1 MITGF
6 THRSSRSAFKSDV
19 LIFLVLFYPRLR
31 WTLVPVSQGK
41 QAHLRLHPYAR
52 ARSGSFKMQ
61 SRIKRV
67 TEDDKLDLCRC
78 IAAPAGTKLGPSSVP
93 LHSAPLAVL
102 LPPFHA
108 NPYQVALP
116 SNTVFQFPPQ
126 YDHIYSF
133 TRVGQFEVEDK
144 GHPVTSPGDP
154 PGSDLLHQ
162 SVMRSFFCTWRNAKF
177 FNVLFPHRKKNTGG
191 LVRLCDEDSRP
202 GTKKTPDTT
211 TRIFKLRSTGTA
223 HHFSFLLNSTDY
235 RILRMDEDH
244 DRMYVGSK
252 DYILSLDLHDI
263 NKEPLIIHWPVS
275 QQRKNEC
282 ILSGKDTNGECGNF
296 IRVIEPWNRTH
307 LYICGTG
314 AYNPVCTYVNRG
326 RKAQGSLHQQMP
338 QSGGRAS
345 RAADFGTTAEPPGPK
360 EYIFHLEPGKVDSGK
375 GKCSY
380 DPKLNS
386 VSALI
391 NGELYAGVYIDF
403 MGTDSAIFRTLGQ
416 QTAMRT
422 DQYNSRWLNDPSF
435 VHVHLI
441 PDSAER
447 NDDKLYF
454 FFREKSSEMGQSP
467 VSQSRIGRICLNDDG
482 GHCCLVNKWSTF
494 LKARLI
500 CSVPGSDGVET
511 HFDELRESPSLPTP
525 LPSSVVIPQR
535 AVRKGTQAEGGKRSE
550 RLANE
555 SLMKDLVYCA
565 ARNRLSRRAGSG
577 VKAERRSGPEYV
589 GLTRQLAGGAWPL
602 LEMVGRVTVMLTV
615 MSGARPRQLNTCAV
629 ECGVAANFTEV
640 CFAGDVYIQQT
651 QDTKNPVIYGV
662 FSVSGSVF
670 KGSAVCVYSMAD
682 IRMVFNGPFAHKEG
696 PNYQWVA
703 YAGKIPYPRPG
714 TCPGGTFTP
723 NMKSTK
729 DYPDE
734 VINFMRNHPTMYNAV
749 YPVHKRPLVVRTNV
763 DYEFTTI
770 TVDQV
775 TAADGSYEV
784 LFLGTDRGTVQKV
797 IVLPTD
803 DLQTE
808 ELVLEEVEVFR
819 VTRISEVLILP
830 SHKPGPPVTGRNK
843 FLRLAATATEFSTF
857 RRLVSFSPPQQQ
869 LYVASAEGVTHLTLH
884 RCDVY
889 GEACADCCLA
899 RDPYCAWDGK
909 SCSRYSASQK
919 RRSRRQDVKYGNPIR
934 QCRGYNSNGTPPSF
948 INTSTSI
955 GWTRHI
961 LYLLCTSSDFNRN
974 NLCHGA
980 LFVVA
985 NKNTLE
991 MVQYGVEGSSTFLE
1005 CQARSPHACI
1015 RWHVQKENSDRKKE
1029 MKTDG
1034 RVLKTEQGLL
1044 LRSLQPSDSGTYH
1057 CTATEKNFKH
1067 ALLKLQLVVLSSR
1080 AVHSA
1085 LGDSAGPSAVAAPL
1099 QAGPWTPNAGQ
1110 YKDLLTLLSQPEMG
1124 LINQYCQDYWPL
1136 GSAGSKEP
1144 VVAAVRGKDLK
1155 ELKEQKKPR
1164 NRRNHDGRIEARE
1177 T

>member
-1 MITGF
+1 MLLD
-6 THRSSRSAFKSDV
+6 SRWSVQVLLAISV
-19 LIFLVLFYPRLR
+19 LILGLDSEPQNAPRVFL
-31 WTLVPVSQGK
+31 
-41 QAHLRLHPYAR
+41 
-52 ARSGSFKMQ
+52 SFK
-61 SRIKRV
+61 
-67 TEDDKLDLCRC
+67 D
-78 IAAPAGTKLGPSSVP
+78 
-93 LHSAPLAVL
+93 
-102 LPPFHA
+102 
-108 NPYQVALP
+108 
-116 SNTVFQFPPQ
+116 
-126 YDHIYSF
+126 
-133 TRVGQFEVEDK
+133 
-144 GHPVTSPGDP
+144 
-154 PGSDLLHQ
+154 
-162 SVMRSFFCTWRNAKF
+162 
-177 FNVLFPHRKKNTGG
+177 
-191 LVRLCDEDSRP
+191 
-202 GTKKTPDTT
+202 
-211 TRIFKLRSTGTA
+211 LRSTGTA
-223 HHFSFLLNSTDY
+223 HHFSFLLNTSDY

-263 NKEPLIIHWPVS
+263 NREPLIIHWPVS
-275 QQRKNEC
+275 PQRKTEC
-282 ILSGKDTNGECGNF
+282 VLSGKDTNGECGNF
-296 IRVIEPWNRTH
+296 IRLIEPWNRTH
-307 LYICGTG
+307 LYVCGTG

-326 RKAQGSLHQQMP
+326 RKPMTAMHLQMP
-338 QSGGRAS
+338 QTRGRAS
-345 RAADFGTTAEPPGPK
+345 RAAEPETVFDETGLQ
-360 EYIFHLEPGKVDSGK
+360 EYVFHLEPGKEDSGK
-375 GKCSY
+375 GKCPY

-403 MGTDSAIFRTLGQ
+403 MGTDSAIFRTLGKN
-416 QTAMRT
+416 AVMRT

-441 PDSAER
+441 PDSNEK

-467 VSQSRIGRICLNDDG
+467 KSQSRIGRICLNDDG

-500 CSVPGSDGVET
+500 CSVPGADGIET
-511 HFDELRESPSLPTP
+511 HFDELR
-525 LPSSVVIPQR
+525 
-535 AVRKGTQAEGGKRSE
+535 
-550 RLANE
+550 
-555 SLMKDLVYCA
+555 
-565 ARNRLSRRAGSG
+565 
-577 VKAERRSGPEYV
+577 
-589 GLTRQLAGGAWPL
+589 
-602 LEMVGRVTVMLTV
+602 
-615 MSGARPRQLNTCAV
+615 
-629 ECGVAANFTEV
+629 
-640 CFAGDVYIQQT
+640 DVYIQPT

-703 YAGKIPYPRPG
+703 YTGKIPYPRPG

-775 TAADGSYEV
+775 TAADGNYEV

-797 IVLPTD
+797 IVLPRD

-808 ELVLEEVEVFR
+808 ELVLEEVEVFK
-819 VTRISEVLILP
+819 VPTSITTMKIS
-830 SHKPGPPVTGRNK
+830 SKR
-843 FLRLAATATEFSTF
+843 
-857 RRLVSFSPPQQQ
+857 QQ
-869 LYVASAEGVTHLTLH
+869 LYVASEVGVTHLALH

-934 QCRGYNSNGTPPSF
+934 QCRGYNSNP
-948 INTSTSI
+948 
-955 GWTRHI
+955 
-961 LYLLCTSSDFNRN
+961 
-974 NLCHGA
+974 
-980 LFVVA
+980 

-991 MVQYGVEGSSTFLE
+991 TVQYGVEGSSTFLE
-1005 CQARSPHACI
+1005 CQARSPHAAI
-1015 RWHVQKENSDRKKE
+1015 KWHLHRDNSDRRRE
-1029 MKTDG
+1029 VRTDG
-1034 RVLKTEQGLL
+1034 RVMKTDQGLL
-1044 LRSLQPSDSGTYH
+1044 LRSLQSSDSGIYV

-1067 ALLKLQLVVLSSR
+1067 TLVKLQLVVLTNQAVNNILVESGRPATSS
-1080 AVHSA
+1080 
-1085 LGDSAGPSAVAAPL
+1085 L
-1099 QAGPWTPNAGQ
+1099 QSSPWTPSAGQ
-1110 YKDLLTLLSQPEMG
+1110 YKDLLTILSQPEMG
-1124 LINQYCQDYWPL
+1124 LINQYCQDYWQYGDPL
-1136 GSAGSKEP
+1136 TGVIKA
-1144 VVAAVRGKDLK
+1144 KDLK

-1164 NRRNHDGRIEARE
+1164 NRRHHGGEEE

>member
-1 MITGF
+1 MLLGSPWSVQVLLALSVLTLGLD
-6 THRSSRSAFKSDV
+6 SEPQSAPRV
-19 LIFLVLFYPRLR
+19 FL
-31 WTLVPVSQGK
+31 
-41 QAHLRLHPYAR
+41 
-52 ARSGSFKMQ
+52 SFKDM
-61 SRIKRV
+61 
-67 TEDDKLDLCRC
+67 
-78 IAAPAGTKLGPSSVP
+78 
-93 LHSAPLAVL
+93 
-102 LPPFHA
+102 
-108 NPYQVALP
+108 
-116 SNTVFQFPPQ
+116 
-126 YDHIYSF
+126 
-133 TRVGQFEVEDK
+133 
-144 GHPVTSPGDP
+144 
-154 PGSDLLHQ
+154 
-162 SVMRSFFCTWRNAKF
+162 
-177 FNVLFPHRKKNTGG
+177 
-191 LVRLCDEDSRP
+191 
-202 GTKKTPDTT
+202 
-211 TRIFKLRSTGTA
+211 RSTGTA
-223 HHFSFLLNSTDY
+223 HYFSFLLNTSDY

-263 NKEPLIIHWPVS
+263 NREPLIIHWPVS
-275 QQRKNEC
+275 PQRKTEC

-296 IRVIEPWNRTH
+296 IRLIEPWNRTH
-307 LYICGTG
+307 LYVCGTG
-314 AYNPVCTYVNRG
+314 AYNPICTYVNRG
-326 RKAQGSLHQQMP
+326 RKPMTAMHLQMP
-338 QSGGRAS
+338 QTRGRTS
-345 RAADFGTTAEPPGPK
+345 RAAEPEIVFDETGLQ
-360 EYIFHLEPGKVDSGK
+360 EYVFHLEPGREDSGK
-375 GKCSY
+375 GKCPY

-403 MGTDSAIFRTLGQ
+403 MGTDSAIFRTLGKN
-416 QTAMRT
+416 AVMRT

-441 PDSAER
+441 PDSNEK

-467 VSQSRIGRICLNDDG
+467 KSQSRIGRICLNDDG

-500 CSVPGSDGVET
+500 CSVPGADGIET
-511 HFDELRESPSLPTP
+511 HFDDLR
-525 LPSSVVIPQR
+525 
-535 AVRKGTQAEGGKRSE
+535 
-550 RLANE
+550 
-555 SLMKDLVYCA
+555 
-565 ARNRLSRRAGSG
+565 
-577 VKAERRSGPEYV
+577 
-589 GLTRQLAGGAWPL
+589 
-602 LEMVGRVTVMLTV
+602 
-615 MSGARPRQLNTCAV
+615 
-629 ECGVAANFTEV
+629 
-640 CFAGDVYIQQT
+640 DVYIQPT

-703 YAGKIPYPRPG
+703 YTGKIPYPRPG

-734 VINFMRNHPTMYNAV
+734 VINFMRNHPTMYNTV

-775 TAADGSYEV
+775 TAADGNYEV

-797 IVLPTD
+797 IVLPRD

-808 ELVLEEVEVFR
+808 ELVLEEVEVFK
-819 VTRISEVLILP
+819 VPTPITTMKIS
-830 SHKPGPPVTGRNK
+830 SKR
-843 FLRLAATATEFSTF
+843 
-857 RRLVSFSPPQQQ
+857 QQ
-869 LYVASAEGVTHLTLH
+869 LYVASEVGVTHLALH

-934 QCRGYNSNGTPPSF
+934 QCRGYNSNT
-948 INTSTSI
+948 
-955 GWTRHI
+955 
-961 LYLLCTSSDFNRN
+961 
-974 NLCHGA
+974 
-980 LFVVA
+980 

-991 MVQYGVEGSSTFLE
+991 TVQYGVEGSSTFLE
-1005 CQARSPHACI
+1005 CQARSPHAAI
-1015 RWHVQKENSDRKKE
+1015 KWHLHRDNSDRRRE
-1029 MKTDG
+1029 VRTDG
-1034 RVLKTEQGLL
+1034 RVLKTDQGLL
-1044 LRSLQPSDSGTYH
+1044 LRSLQSSDSGIYV

-1067 ALLKLQLVVLSSR
+1067 TLVKLQLVVLTNQ
-1080 AVHSA
+1080 AVNNI
-1085 LGDSAGPSAVAAPL
+1085 LVETGRPAVSPL
-1099 QAGPWTPNAGQ
+1099 QSSAWTPSAGQ
-1110 YKDLLTLLSQPEMG
+1110 YKDLLTILSQPEMG
-1124 LINQYCQDYWPL
+1124 LINQYCQDYWQYGDPL
-1136 GSAGSKEP
+1136 TGVIKA
-1144 VVAAVRGKDLK
+1144 KDLK

-1164 NRRNHDGRIEARE
+1164 NRRHHGDEEE

>member
-1 MITGF
+1 MLLD
-6 THRSSRSAFKSDV
+6 SLWSV
-19 LIFLVLFYPRLR
+19 
-31 WTLVPVSQGK
+31 WTLLTLLGVWPKGSQSDP
-41 QAHLRLHPYAR
+41 ATAPRVFLC
-52 ARSGSFKMQ
+52 FK
-61 SRIKRV
+61 
-67 TEDDKLDLCRC
+67 E
-78 IAAPAGTKLGPSSVP
+78 
-93 LHSAPLAVL
+93 
-102 LPPFHA
+102 
-108 NPYQVALP
+108 
-116 SNTVFQFPPQ
+116 
-126 YDHIYSF
+126 
-133 TRVGQFEVEDK
+133 
-144 GHPVTSPGDP
+144 
-154 PGSDLLHQ
+154 
-162 SVMRSFFCTWRNAKF
+162 
-177 FNVLFPHRKKNTGG
+177 
-191 LVRLCDEDSRP
+191 
-202 GTKKTPDTT
+202 
-211 TRIFKLRSTGTA
+211 LRSTGTA

-326 RKAQGSLHQQMP
+326 RKAQ
-338 QSGGRAS
+338 
-345 RAADFGTTAEPPGPK
+345 

-511 HFDELRESPSLPTP
+511 HFDELR
-525 LPSSVVIPQR
+525 
-535 AVRKGTQAEGGKRSE
+535 
-550 RLANE
+550 
-555 SLMKDLVYCA
+555 
-565 ARNRLSRRAGSG
+565 
-577 VKAERRSGPEYV
+577 
-589 GLTRQLAGGAWPL
+589 
-602 LEMVGRVTVMLTV
+602 
-615 MSGARPRQLNTCAV
+615 
-629 ECGVAANFTEV
+629 
-640 CFAGDVYIQQT
+640 DVYIQQT

-819 VTRISEVLILP
+819 V
-830 SHKPGPPVTGRNK
+830 
-843 FLRLAATATEFSTF
+843 ATATEFSTF

-934 QCRGYNSNGTPPSF
+934 QCRGYNSN
-948 INTSTSI
+948 
-955 GWTRHI
+955 
-961 LYLLCTSSDFNRN
+961 
-974 NLCHGA
+974 
-980 LFVVA
+980 A

-1005 CQARSPHACI
+1005 CQARSPHHTVISSLPCF
-1015 RWHVQKENSDRKKE
+1015 Q

-1136 GSAGSKEP
+1136 GS
-1144 VVAAVRGKDLK
+1144 
-1155 ELKEQKKPR
+1155 EQKKPR

>member
-1 MITGF
+1 MLLGSPWSVQVLLALSVLTLGLD
-6 THRSSRSAFKSDV
+6 SEPQSAPRV
-19 LIFLVLFYPRLR
+19 FL
-31 WTLVPVSQGK
+31 
-41 QAHLRLHPYAR
+41 
-52 ARSGSFKMQ
+52 SFKDM
-61 SRIKRV
+61 
-67 TEDDKLDLCRC
+67 
-78 IAAPAGTKLGPSSVP
+78 
-93 LHSAPLAVL
+93 
-102 LPPFHA
+102 
-108 NPYQVALP
+108 
-116 SNTVFQFPPQ
+116 
-126 YDHIYSF
+126 
-133 TRVGQFEVEDK
+133 
-144 GHPVTSPGDP
+144 
-154 PGSDLLHQ
+154 
-162 SVMRSFFCTWRNAKF
+162 
-177 FNVLFPHRKKNTGG
+177 
-191 LVRLCDEDSRP
+191 
-202 GTKKTPDTT
+202 
-211 TRIFKLRSTGTA
+211 RSTGTA
-223 HHFSFLLNSTDY
+223 HYFSFLLNTSDY

-263 NKEPLIIHWPVS
+263 NREPLIIHWPVS
-275 QQRKNEC
+275 PQRKTEC

-296 IRVIEPWNRTH
+296 IRLIEPWNRTH
-307 LYICGTG
+307 LYVCGTG
-314 AYNPVCTYVNRG
+314 AYNPICTYVNRG
-326 RKAQGSLHQQMP
+326 RKPMTAMHLQMP
-338 QSGGRAS
+338 QTRGRTS
-345 RAADFGTTAEPPGPK
+345 RAAEPEIVFDETGLQ
-360 EYIFHLEPGKVDSGK
+360 EYVFHLEPGREDSGK
-375 GKCSY
+375 GKCPY

-403 MGTDSAIFRTLGQ
+403 MGTDSAIFRTLGKN
-416 QTAMRT
+416 AVMRT

-441 PDSAER
+441 PDSNEK

-467 VSQSRIGRICLNDDG
+467 KSQSRIGRICLNDDG

-500 CSVPGSDGVET
+500 CSVPGADGIET
-511 HFDELRESPSLPTP
+511 HFDDLR
-525 LPSSVVIPQR
+525 
-535 AVRKGTQAEGGKRSE
+535 
-550 RLANE
+550 
-555 SLMKDLVYCA
+555 
-565 ARNRLSRRAGSG
+565 
-577 VKAERRSGPEYV
+577 
-589 GLTRQLAGGAWPL
+589 
-602 LEMVGRVTVMLTV
+602 
-615 MSGARPRQLNTCAV
+615 
-629 ECGVAANFTEV
+629 
-640 CFAGDVYIQQT
+640 DVYIQPT

-703 YAGKIPYPRPG
+703 YTGKIPYPRPG

-734 VINFMRNHPTMYNAV
+734 VINFMRNHPTMYNTV

-775 TAADGSYEV
+775 TAADGNYEV

-797 IVLPTD
+797 IVLPRD

-808 ELVLEEVEVFR
+808 ELVLEEVEVFK
-819 VTRISEVLILP
+819 VPTPITTMKIS
-830 SHKPGPPVTGRNK
+830 SKR
-843 FLRLAATATEFSTF
+843 
-857 RRLVSFSPPQQQ
+857 QQ
-869 LYVASAEGVTHLTLH
+869 LYVASAVGVTHLALH

-934 QCRGYNSNGTPPSF
+934 QCRGYNSNT
-948 INTSTSI
+948 
-955 GWTRHI
+955 
-961 LYLLCTSSDFNRN
+961 
-974 NLCHGA
+974 
-980 LFVVA
+980 

-991 MVQYGVEGSSTFLE
+991 TVQYGVEGSSTFLE
-1005 CQARSPHACI
+1005 CQARSPHAAI
-1015 RWHVQKENSDRKKE
+1015 KWHLHRDNSDRRRE
-1029 MKTDG
+1029 VRTDG
-1034 RVLKTEQGLL
+1034 RLLKTDQGLL
-1044 LRSLQPSDSGTYH
+1044 LRSLQSSDSGIYV

-1067 ALLKLQLVVLSSR
+1067 TLVKLQLVVLTNQ
-1080 AVHSA
+1080 AVNNI
-1085 LGDSAGPSAVAAPL
+1085 LVETGRPAVSPL
-1099 QAGPWTPNAGQ
+1099 QSSAWTPSAGQ
-1110 YKDLLTLLSQPEMG
+1110 YKDLLTILSQPEMG
-1124 LINQYCQDYWPL
+1124 LINQYCQDYWQYGDPL
-1136 GSAGSKEP
+1136 TGVIKA
-1144 VVAAVRGKDLK
+1144 KDLK

-1164 NRRNHDGRIEARE
+1164 NRRHHGDEEE

>member
-1 MITGF
+1 MQLDALRTVQILLALASF
-6 THRSSRSAFKSDV
+6 V
-19 LIFLVLFYPRLR
+19 LGNPVINDPLAAPR
-31 WTLVPVSQGK
+31 VFI
-41 QAHLRLHPYAR
+41 
-52 ARSGSFKMQ
+52 SFKEL
-61 SRIKRV
+61 
-67 TEDDKLDLCRC
+67 T
-78 IAAPAGTKLGPSSVP
+78 A
-93 LHSAPLAVL
+93 
-102 LPPFHA
+102 
-108 NPYQVALP
+108 
-116 SNTVFQFPPQ
+116 
-126 YDHIYSF
+126 
-133 TRVGQFEVEDK
+133 
-144 GHPVTSPGDP
+144 
-154 PGSDLLHQ
+154 
-162 SVMRSFFCTWRNAKF
+162 
-177 FNVLFPHRKKNTGG
+177 
-191 LVRLCDEDSRP
+191 
-202 GTKKTPDTT
+202 
-211 TRIFKLRSTGTA
+211 TGTA
-223 HHFSFLLNSTDY
+223 QHFAYILNTSDY

-252 DYILSLDLHDI
+252 DHILSLDLHDI

-275 QQRKNEC
+275 QQRKTEC

-296 IRVIEPWNRTH
+296 IRLIEPWNRTH
-307 LYICGTG
+307 LYVCGTG

-326 RKAQGSLHQQMP
+326 RKPQSAMHLQMP
-338 QSGGRAS
+338 QAGGRNS
-345 RAADFGTTAEPPGPK
+345 RSAEATAVHETLGLK
-360 EYIFHLEPGKVDSGK
+360 EYIFQLEPGKLDSGK

-403 MGTDSAIFRTLGQ
+403 MGTDSAIFRTLGK

-435 VHVHLI
+435 VRVQLI

-467 VSQSRIGRICLNDDG
+467 VTQSRIGRICLNDDG

-500 CSVPGSDGVET
+500 CSVPGADGMET
-511 HFDELRESPSLPTP
+511 HFDELR
-525 LPSSVVIPQR
+525 
-535 AVRKGTQAEGGKRSE
+535 
-550 RLANE
+550 
-555 SLMKDLVYCA
+555 
-565 ARNRLSRRAGSG
+565 
-577 VKAERRSGPEYV
+577 
-589 GLTRQLAGGAWPL
+589 
-602 LEMVGRVTVMLTV
+602 
-615 MSGARPRQLNTCAV
+615 
-629 ECGVAANFTEV
+629 
-640 CFAGDVYIQQT
+640 DVYIQPT

-703 YAGKIPYPRPG
+703 YTGKIPYPRPG

-775 TAADGSYEV
+775 TAADGNYEV
-784 LFLGTDRGTVQKV
+784 LFLGTDKGTVQKV
-797 IVLPTD
+797 IVLPRD
-803 DLQTE
+803 DQQTE
-808 ELVLEEVEVFR
+808 ELVLEEVEVFK
-819 VTRISEVLILP
+819 VPTPITTMKIS
-830 SHKPGPPVTGRNK
+830 SKR
-843 FLRLAATATEFSTF
+843 
-857 RRLVSFSPPQQQ
+857 QQ
-869 LYVASAEGVTHLTLH
+869 LYVSSAEGVTHLALH

-934 QCRGYNSNGTPPSF
+934 QCRGFNSN
-948 INTSTSI
+948 
-955 GWTRHI
+955 
-961 LYLLCTSSDFNRN
+961 
-974 NLCHGA
+974 
-980 LFVVA
+980 V

-1005 CQARSPHACI
+1005 CQARSPHALVK
-1015 RWHVQKENSDRKKE
+1015 WHLQRDNSDRRKE
-1029 MKTDG
+1029 MRSDG
-1034 RVLKTEQGLL
+1034 RILKTEQGLL
-1044 LRSLQPSDSGTYH
+1044 LRSLQPSDSGMYQ

-1067 ALLKLQLVVLSSR
+1067 TLVKMQLVVLSGR
-1080 AVHSA
+1080 AVNNVLVEGGAGGMGTA
-1085 LGDSAGPSAVAAPL
+1085 LMSPHVG
-1099 QAGPWTPNAGQ
+1099 PNAGQ
-1110 YKDLLTLLSQPEMG
+1110 YKDLLTILSQPEMG
-1124 LINQYCQDYWPL
+1124 LINQYCQDYWQLGDPLL
-1136 GSAGSKEP
+1136 GSLKA
-1144 VVAAVRGKDLK
+1144 KDLK

-1164 NRRNHDGRIEARE
+1164 NRRHHHVQEQRAEEEEEEEEEEDGDGAVE

>member
-1 MITGF
+1 MLLD
-6 THRSSRSAFKSDV
+6 SLWSV
-19 LIFLVLFYPRLR
+19 
-31 WTLVPVSQGK
+31 WTLLTLLGVWPKGSQSDP
-41 QAHLRLHPYAR
+41 ATAPRVFLC
-52 ARSGSFKMQ
+52 FK
-61 SRIKRV
+61 
-67 TEDDKLDLCRC
+67 E
-78 IAAPAGTKLGPSSVP
+78 
-93 LHSAPLAVL
+93 
-102 LPPFHA
+102 
-108 NPYQVALP
+108 
-116 SNTVFQFPPQ
+116 
-126 YDHIYSF
+126 
-133 TRVGQFEVEDK
+133 
-144 GHPVTSPGDP
+144 
-154 PGSDLLHQ
+154 
-162 SVMRSFFCTWRNAKF
+162 
-177 FNVLFPHRKKNTGG
+177 
-191 LVRLCDEDSRP
+191 
-202 GTKKTPDTT
+202 
-211 TRIFKLRSTGTA
+211 LRSTGTA

-511 HFDELRESPSLPTP
+511 HFDELR
-525 LPSSVVIPQR
+525 
-535 AVRKGTQAEGGKRSE
+535 
-550 RLANE
+550 
-555 SLMKDLVYCA
+555 
-565 ARNRLSRRAGSG
+565 
-577 VKAERRSGPEYV
+577 
-589 GLTRQLAGGAWPL
+589 
-602 LEMVGRVTVMLTV
+602 
-615 MSGARPRQLNTCAV
+615 
-629 ECGVAANFTEV
+629 
-640 CFAGDVYIQQT
+640 DVYIQQT

-819 VTRISEVLILP
+819 VPTPITTMKIS
-830 SHKPGPPVTGRNK
+830 SKR
-843 FLRLAATATEFSTF
+843 
-857 RRLVSFSPPQQQ
+857 QQ

-934 QCRGYNSNGTPPSF
+934 QCRGYNSN
-948 INTSTSI
+948 
-955 GWTRHI
+955 
-961 LYLLCTSSDFNRN
+961 
-974 NLCHGA
+974 
-980 LFVVA
+980 A

>member
-1 MITGF
+1 MSLTSGVKVF
-6 THRSSRSAFKSDV
+6 QRGATRAATSALQAFPGGGIRCIMLSDGLWTV
-19 LIFLVLFYPRLR
+19 RTILVLCVGALGSANELQPAPRVFL
-31 WTLVPVSQGK
+31 
-41 QAHLRLHPYAR
+41 
-52 ARSGSFKMQ
+52 SFK
-61 SRIKRV
+61 
-67 TEDDKLDLCRC
+67 E
-78 IAAPAGTKLGPSSVP
+78 
-93 LHSAPLAVL
+93 
-102 LPPFHA
+102 
-108 NPYQVALP
+108 
-116 SNTVFQFPPQ
+116 
-126 YDHIYSF
+126 
-133 TRVGQFEVEDK
+133 
-144 GHPVTSPGDP
+144 
-154 PGSDLLHQ
+154 
-162 SVMRSFFCTWRNAKF
+162 
-177 FNVLFPHRKKNTGG
+177 
-191 LVRLCDEDSRP
+191 
-202 GTKKTPDTT
+202 
-211 TRIFKLRSTGTA
+211 LRSTGTA
-223 HHFSFLLNSTDY
+223 QHFSYLLNTSDF

-263 NKEPLIIHWPVS
+263 NREPLIIHWPVS
-275 QQRKNEC
+275 QQRKTEC
-282 ILSGKDTNGECGNF
+282 ILSGKDINGECGNF
-296 IRVIEPWNRTH
+296 IRLIEPWNRTH
-307 LYICGTG
+307 LYACGTG

-326 RKAQGSLHQQMP
+326 RRPQSAMHLQMP
-338 QSGGRAS
+338 QTRGRAS
-345 RAADFGTTAEPPGPK
+345 RAADASDMVDEAVLQD
-360 EYIFHLEPGKVDSGK
+360 YIFHLEPGKEDSGK

-403 MGTDSAIFRTLGQ
+403 MGTDSAIFRTLGKQ
-416 QTAMRT
+416 AAMRT

-454 FFREKSSEMGQSP
+454 FFREKSSEMGQSLK
-467 VSQSRIGRICLNDDG
+467 SQSRIGRICLNDDG

-500 CSVPGSDGVET
+500 CSVPGADGIET
-511 HFDELRESPSLPTP
+511 HFDELR
-525 LPSSVVIPQR
+525 
-535 AVRKGTQAEGGKRSE
+535 
-550 RLANE
+550 
-555 SLMKDLVYCA
+555 
-565 ARNRLSRRAGSG
+565 
-577 VKAERRSGPEYV
+577 
-589 GLTRQLAGGAWPL
+589 
-602 LEMVGRVTVMLTV
+602 
-615 MSGARPRQLNTCAV
+615 
-629 ECGVAANFTEV
+629 
-640 CFAGDVYIQQT
+640 DVYIQPT

-703 YAGKIPYPRPG
+703 YSGKIPYPRPG

-775 TAADGSYEV
+775 TAADGNYEV

-797 IVLPTD
+797 IVLPKD

-808 ELVLEEVEVFR
+808 ELVLEEVEVFKAP
-819 VTRISEVLILP
+819 TAITTMKIS
-830 SHKPGPPVTGRNK
+830 SKR
-843 FLRLAATATEFSTF
+843 
-857 RRLVSFSPPQQQ
+857 QQ
-869 LYVASAEGVTHLTLH
+869 LYVASGVGVTHLALH

-934 QCRGYNSNGTPPSF
+934 QCRGYNSNT
-948 INTSTSI
+948 
-955 GWTRHI
+955 
-961 LYLLCTSSDFNRN
+961 
-974 NLCHGA
+974 
-980 LFVVA
+980 

-991 MVQYGVEGSSTFLE
+991 MVQYGVEGSTTFLE
-1005 CQARSPHACI
+1005 CQARSPHALI
-1015 RWHVQKENSDRKKE
+1015 KWHLHRDSNDRRKEVRS
-1029 MKTDG
+1029 DG
-1034 RVLKTEQGLL
+1034 RILKTEQGLL
-1044 LRSLQPSDSGTYH
+1044 LRSLQTSDSGIYV

-1067 ALLKLQLVVLSSR
+1067 MLVKLQLVVLSSH
-1080 AVHSA
+1080 AVNNVLVETGRPAATSPQSSA
-1085 LGDSAGPSAVAAPL
+1085 
-1099 QAGPWTPNAGQ
+1099 WTPNAGQ
-1110 YKDLLTLLSQPEMG
+1110 YKDLLTILSQPEMG
-1124 LINQYCQDYWPL
+1124 LINQYCQDYWQL
-1136 GSAGSKEP
+1136 GEP
-1144 VVAAVRGKDLK
+1144 MLGTIKAKDLK

-1164 NRRNHDGRIEARE
+1164 NRRHHNEE
-1177 T
+1177 TEEVET

>member
-1 MITGF
+1 MLLD
-6 THRSSRSAFKSDV
+6 SRWSVQVLLALSV
-19 LIFLVLFYPRLR
+19 LILGSDSEPQNAPRVFL
-31 WTLVPVSQGK
+31 
-41 QAHLRLHPYAR
+41 
-52 ARSGSFKMQ
+52 SFK
-61 SRIKRV
+61 
-67 TEDDKLDLCRC
+67 D
-78 IAAPAGTKLGPSSVP
+78 
-93 LHSAPLAVL
+93 
-102 LPPFHA
+102 
-108 NPYQVALP
+108 
-116 SNTVFQFPPQ
+116 
-126 YDHIYSF
+126 
-133 TRVGQFEVEDK
+133 
-144 GHPVTSPGDP
+144 
-154 PGSDLLHQ
+154 
-162 SVMRSFFCTWRNAKF
+162 
-177 FNVLFPHRKKNTGG
+177 
-191 LVRLCDEDSRP
+191 
-202 GTKKTPDTT
+202 
-211 TRIFKLRSTGTA
+211 LRSTGTA
-223 HHFSFLLNSTDY
+223 HHFSFLLNTSDY

-263 NKEPLIIHWPVS
+263 NREPLIIHWPVS
-275 QQRKNEC
+275 PQRKTEC
-282 ILSGKDTNGECGNF
+282 VLSGKDTNGECGNF
-296 IRVIEPWNRTH
+296 IRLIEPWNRTH
-307 LYICGTG
+307 LYVCGTG

-326 RKAQGSLHQQMP
+326 RKPMTAMHLQMP
-338 QSGGRAS
+338 QTRGRAS
-345 RAADFGTTAEPPGPK
+345 RAAEPETVFDETGLQ
-360 EYIFHLEPGKVDSGK
+360 EYVFHLEPGKEDSGK
-375 GKCSY
+375 GKCPY

-403 MGTDSAIFRTLGQ
+403 MGTDSAIFRTLGKN
-416 QTAMRT
+416 AVMRT

-441 PDSAER
+441 PESNEK

-467 VSQSRIGRICLNDDG
+467 KSQSRIGRICLNDDG

-500 CSVPGSDGVET
+500 CSVPGADGIET
-511 HFDELRESPSLPTP
+511 HFDELR
-525 LPSSVVIPQR
+525 
-535 AVRKGTQAEGGKRSE
+535 
-550 RLANE
+550 
-555 SLMKDLVYCA
+555 
-565 ARNRLSRRAGSG
+565 
-577 VKAERRSGPEYV
+577 
-589 GLTRQLAGGAWPL
+589 
-602 LEMVGRVTVMLTV
+602 
-615 MSGARPRQLNTCAV
+615 
-629 ECGVAANFTEV
+629 
-640 CFAGDVYIQQT
+640 DVYIQPT

-703 YAGKIPYPRPG
+703 YTGKIPYPRPG

-734 VINFMRNHPTMYNAV
+734 VINFMRNHPTMYNTV
-749 YPVHKRPLVVRTNV
+749 YPVHKRPLVVRTNA

-775 TAADGSYEV
+775 TAADGNYEV

-797 IVLPTD
+797 IVLPRD

-808 ELVLEEVEVFR
+808 ELVLEEVEVFK
-819 VTRISEVLILP
+819 VPTAITTMKIS
-830 SHKPGPPVTGRNK
+830 SKR
-843 FLRLAATATEFSTF
+843 
-857 RRLVSFSPPQQQ
+857 QQ
-869 LYVASAEGVTHLTLH
+869 LYVASAVGVTHLALH

-934 QCRGYNSNGTPPSF
+934 QCRGFNSNT
-948 INTSTSI
+948 
-955 GWTRHI
+955 
-961 LYLLCTSSDFNRN
+961 
-974 NLCHGA
+974 
-980 LFVVA
+980 

-1005 CQARSPHACI
+1005 CQARSPHAAI
-1015 RWHVQKENSDRKKE
+1015 KWHLHRDNSDRRRE
-1029 MKTDG
+1029 VRTDG
-1034 RVLKTEQGLL
+1034 RVMKTDQGLL
-1044 LRSLQPSDSGTYH
+1044 LRSLQSSDSGIYV

-1067 ALLKLQLVVLSSR
+1067 TLVKLQLVVLTNQAVNNILVESGHPVTSS
-1080 AVHSA
+1080 
-1085 LGDSAGPSAVAAPL
+1085 L
-1099 QAGPWTPNAGQ
+1099 QSSPWTPSAGQ
-1110 YKDLLTLLSQPEMG
+1110 YKDLLTILSQPEMG
-1124 LINQYCQDYWPL
+1124 LINQYCQDYWQYGDPL
-1136 GSAGSKEP
+1136 TGVIKA
-1144 VVAAVRGKDLK
+1144 KDLK

-1164 NRRNHDGRIEARE
+1164 NRRHHGDEEE